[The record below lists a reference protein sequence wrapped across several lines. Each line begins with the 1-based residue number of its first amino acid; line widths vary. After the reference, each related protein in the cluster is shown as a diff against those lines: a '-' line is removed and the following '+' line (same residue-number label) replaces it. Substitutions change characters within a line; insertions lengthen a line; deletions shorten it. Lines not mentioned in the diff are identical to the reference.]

1 MGIFPQRD
9 SLSAARTRDPSEPEF
24 IGTNQCEK
32 FDKKCDPDTKL
43 CEWLTSVETCK
54 PTSTSSG
61 RNLCYASW
69 MNTTEGGFQF
79 VKKGCWMNEQV
90 CYGKRQCDQRPP
102 VRDIYFCCCEGD
114 FCNRNITFQSGVVSV
129 SDGGDATTLLPPVRK
144 DSESQ
149 VMKVILY
156 SIVPIIGAAV
166 IVVVLF
172 FMWKVS
178 LTVSHSVCVCVV
190 LLYVWWWKDQK
201 MPSPLSPPGLIPSQ
215 QLLVQKTKQQ
225 QKHVSC
231 CVYI

>member
-1 MGIFPQRD
+1 
-9 SLSAARTRDPSEPEF
+9 
-24 IGTNQCEK
+24 
-32 FDKKCDPDTKL
+32 
-43 CEWLTSVETCK
+43 
-54 PTSTSSG
+54 
-61 RNLCYASW
+61 
-69 MNTTEGGFQF
+69 
-79 VKKGCWMNEQV
+79 MNEQV

-178 LTVSHSVCVCVV
+178 LTVCVCVCGTTVCMMIKGP
-190 LLYVWWWKDQK
+190 KDAH
-201 MPSPLSPPGLIPSQ
+201 SPFPPWSDSTPATTSE
-215 QLLVQKTKQQ
+215 KTPQQ
-225 QKHVSC
+225 QQQNMCLAVC
-231 CVYI
+231 TCRAT